1 MKKINLKM
9 NARDFFKS
17 LAPAGFALFLFFTF
31 SSCEKEGCQ
40 DPANP
45 NCENYDPCYS
55 KTKADASFT
64 SYELLEETPSD
75 HNVGFKGEDVATDT
89 IISTNFAL
97 FKADYDAEYFEWS
110 VGTDPRVWNDREFAL
125 RFSSVPYYTPIEVRL
140 KVYKKTD
147 ISCFPGASDTAVFTR
162 TLVTVP
168 RDSSRVKGRF
178 QGYLE
183 SKPTESN
190 FFEIDL
196 IKDQRENDGIAVSG
210 ITPNCSMNN
219 NQMGSKLLHSVGY
232 RSLYF
237 TSNSLVSCCLGLS
250 GFATVSTKGAISM
263 DIGKYPPSPQDSCD
277 WTYLEDPAYTND
289 IFFGTKL

>member
-1 MKKINLKM
+1 M
-9 NARDFFKS
+9 NVRDFLIS
-17 LAPAGFALFLFFTF
+17 LAPAGFALFLVFTF

-45 NCENYDPCYS
+45 SCENYNPCYG

-64 SYELLEETPSD
+64 IYEVLQETPSD

-89 IISTNFAL
+89 IIYTNFAR
-97 FKADYDAEYFEWS
+97 FKADHEAEYYEWR
-110 VGTDPRVWNDREFAL
+110 VGSDPRVWNSREFTL

-147 ISCFPGASDTAVFTR
+147 QTCFPSASDTVVFTR
-162 TLVTVP
+162 KLYTVP
-168 RDSSRVKGRF
+168 RVNSMMTGRF
-178 QGYLE
+178 EGYLE
-183 SKPTESN
+183 SNPNENN

-196 IKDQRENDGIAVSG
+196 IEDQRGIDGIAISG

-219 NQMGSKLLHSVGY
+219 NQWGSILLHSVGY

-237 TSNSLVSCCLGLS
+237 TSKSAVSCCLGLS
-250 GFATVSTKGAISM
+250 GFATVNTKGVIRM
-263 DIGKYPPSPQDSCD
+263 DIGKYPPSRQDSCD
-277 WTYLEDPAYTND
+277 WTYLEDPEYTND
-289 IFFGTKL
+289 IFYGTKL